1 MVRSPSPH
9 PSPRR
14 GEGVRCGLPESECD
28 NPSPGRLTRSVGTG
42 LTMSDSPFPSPA
54 RKEANQKLAGSARPK
69 TLALAL
75 GGGGARGLAHIAVIE
90 ALDEMG
96 VRPVAIAGSS
106 IGAAIGAAYAAG
118 MPGRA
123 IRRHVT
129 NVAHE
134 RGETFGRLIAAR
146 AGSLAA
152 MFSAGF
158 GNPVLLDAEKFCTAF
173 LPPEVPDDFG
183 ALAIPLT
190 TVATD
195 LYGRCEVAF
204 SSGPLK
210 PAIAA
215 SMALPGLLRPVE
227 IAGRILVDGA
237 AVNPLPFDRLRGR
250 ADLIVAVDCS
260 VGPAASRGIP
270 DPWECLFMTLQ
281 IMGQTI
287 AAEKLKHGAPD
298 LVIR

>member
-1 MVRSPSPH
+1 VSRRRPS
-9 PSPRR
+9 
-14 GEGVRCGLPESECD
+14 
-28 NPSPGRLTRSVGTG
+28 
-42 LTMSDSPFPSPA
+42 
-54 RKEANQKLAGSARPK
+54 SASAKR
-69 TLALAL
+69 TFALAL
-75 GGGGARGLAHIAVIE
+75 GGGGARGFAQIAVIE
-90 ALDEMG
+90 ALDDLG

-118 MPGRA
+118 MEGRA
-123 IRRHVT
+123 IRRHVIK
-129 NVAHE
+129 VAHE
-134 RGETFGRLIAAR
+134 RGDTFARLIAAR

-158 GNPVLLDAEKFCTAF
+158 GNPVLLDAEKFCAAF
-173 LPPEVPDDFG
+173 LPPNIPDDFA

-237 AVNPLPFDRLRGR
+237 AVNPLPFDQLRGR

-260 VGPAASRGIP
+260 VGPAASRGVP

-287 AAEKLKHGAPD
+287 AAEKLRHGAPD
-298 LVIR
+298 LVIRPNVGVFRLLEFFRASAILRAADPIKAAVKERLTALVGT